1 MLAAGTCMA
10 LGAPWNTISARPLV
24 TVICHKRDIT
34 MDILKKFKHA
44 ALALATAGL
53 LSAQAHASEAQ
64 VENLQA
70 LPVAAFSQADI
81 DAMFE
86 QADKP
91 MQLAALSD
99 QDMKETEGAVG
110 PWGAAAGALVGGLAE
125 AGYQLGGLGA
135 GREWSWRSIGRSAA
149 IGAVTG
155 FTGGSAAAWYLVPRV
170 VIIGSVAAG
179 RAGW

>member
-1 MLAAGTCMA
+1 M
-10 LGAPWNTISARPLV
+10 
-24 TVICHKRDIT
+24 
-34 MDILKKFKHA
+34 KKFKHA

-53 LSAQAHASEAQ
+53 LSAQAHAGETQ
-64 VENLQA
+64 VENRQA

-99 QDMKETEGAVG
+99 RDMKETEGAIG
-110 PWGAAAGALVGGLAE
+110 PWGAAAGALVGGIAE
-125 AGYQLGGLGA
+125 AGYQLGRLGA
-135 GREWSWRSIGRSAA
+135 GHEWSWRSVGRSAA
-149 IGAVTG
+149 IGAMTG
-155 FTGGSAAAWYLVPRV
+155 FTGGSAAAWYLIPRAV
-170 VIIGSVAAG
+170 VITSVVAG